1 MICKTLFFKKCKV
14 FLQWCKETLQCFTI
28 SSLLTARD
36 TIHGRM
42 YPQPRNL
49 GVIMTIQENVVHG
62 AIKAKILL
70 AHHGGILLGRMKENH
85 YLPP

>member
-1 MICKTLFFKKCKV
+1 
-14 FLQWCKETLQCFTI
+14 
-28 SSLLTARD
+28 
-36 TIHGRM
+36 M